1 MRITERLAPVAA
13 AMSALATL
21 ACCLPLGIAGA
32 VGALGLSV
40 AVAALRPWLI
50 GFAVILLGVGLW
62 QMYRGQRSCQRRS
75 PLTLILFGVSAF
87 IVLGVMLFPQKV
99 AELMAA
105 FP

>member
-1 MRITERLAPVAA
+1 MRVTERVAPVAA

-40 AVAALRPWLI
+40 ALTALRPWLI
-50 GFAVILLGVGLW
+50 CFAVILLGVGLF
-62 QMYRGQRSCQRRS
+62 QMYRGQRSCHRRS
-75 PLTLILFGVSAF
+75 PLTLVLFSVSAV
-87 IVLGVMLFPQKV
+87 IVLGVMVFPQKV
-99 AELMAA
+99 AELMAS